1 MRSPRTGRLREIKPA
16 LTAGRIALGRTVP
29 RRGGHGGRTSSAAS
43 DRRMATPS
51 QLAKAA
57 RAEAARAEAAAAKA
71 EAKLERAR
79 RAAPPWA
86 IGQES

>member
-1 MRSPRTGRLREIKPA
+1 MRSPRTGRLREIKPS

-29 RRGGHGGRTSSAAS
+29 RRGTVSRGGAT
-43 DRRMATPS
+43 ATPQ
-51 QLAKAA
+51 QLAKVA
-57 RAEAARAEAAAAKA
+57 RAEAAKAEAAAAKA

-86 IGQES
+86 IGQALHQ